1 MTDDMVLTDD
11 MAVTDDVVRVAD
23 LHVARPTFDVR
34 EVSFAIPRGAVVG
47 LVGPNGA
54 GKTTVIRSLLGLL
67 TPDAGRIEVL
77 GEPAGSRTALSKT
90 GVVLDRPT
98 AAGDWR
104 VRSLGRRLAPFY
116 PDWDERLFGE
126 LLERFDVP
134 RGQRVDE
141 LSRGQGVKL
150 SLACALAQRPELL
163 ILDEPSSGLDPASRR
178 EIGDVIR
185 QFMVDPQHAVLFSTH
200 ITTDLDGLADELIVF
215 VDGRIAHHGP
225 LLDTKEEF
233 AMARGTGQIPQGTL
247 GSQRS
252 GEHWSA
258 LIRIDDS
265 ALFGPEVVIDE
276 ATIDDIIIHL
286 AAEHEEAAA

>member
-1 MTDDMVLTDD
+1 MTDDMTP
-11 MAVTDDVVRVAD
+11 TDDVVRISN
-23 LHVARPTFDVR
+23 LRIARRAFGFDD
-34 EVSFAIPRGAVVG
+34 VSFTIRRGTVVG
-47 LVGPNGA
+47 LVEPNGA
-54 GKTTVIRSLLGLL
+54 GKTTLIRSLLGLQR
-67 TPDAGRIEVL
+67 PDAGDVEVL
-77 GEPAGSRTALSKT
+77 GLPAGSSAALAKT

-104 VRSLGRRLAPFY
+104 ARSLGRRLSPFY
-116 PDWDERLFGE
+116 PEWDESLLTE
-126 LLERFDVP
+126 LLDRFDVP
-134 RGQRVDE
+134 PGQRVDE

-185 QFMVDPQHAVLFSTH
+185 QFMLDPHHAVLFSTH
-200 ITTDLDGLADELIVF
+200 ITTDLDDLADELIVF
-215 VDGRIAHHGP
+215 VDGAIAHRGT

-233 AMARGTGQIPQGTL
+233 AMARGVGETPHGTL
-247 GSQRS
+247 GSQRR

-258 LIRIDDS
+258 LIRIEDS
-265 ALFGPEVVIDE
+265 AMFGPEVVIDE
-276 ATIDDIIIHL
+276 PTIDDIIIHL